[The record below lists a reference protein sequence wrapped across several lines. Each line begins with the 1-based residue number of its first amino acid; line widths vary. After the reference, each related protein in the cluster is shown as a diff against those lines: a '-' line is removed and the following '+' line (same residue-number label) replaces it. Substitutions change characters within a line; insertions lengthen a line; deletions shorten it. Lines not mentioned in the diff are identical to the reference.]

1 MTKPKLSEPEDNVS
15 SEEGTDNETADE
27 NDVPINH
34 EKITDYEKQRLH
46 RIEENKKRMEA
57 LGLPKMASSFMGSV
71 PKTQKKSN
79 DKKGKKKIDIDEEYN
94 PTQEDEEMS
103 CSEDEDDNDDE
114 FSPSKKTKVLIILVT
129 SVISYS
135 VPFVCLFLLLWL
147 FCSYIML
154 IYCWLICVIRECI
167 MLDLEG

>member
-1 MTKPKLSEPEDNVS
+1 MTKSKLSEPEPEDNVS

-34 EKITDYEKQRLH
+34 EKITDYEKQRLL

-57 LGLPKMASSFMGSV
+57 LGLPKMASNFMGSV
-71 PKTQKKSN
+71 PKTQKRSS

-114 FSPSKKTKVLIILVT
+114 FSPSKKTKVLIILV
-129 SVISYS
+129 SHIQFLLCVR
-135 VPFVCLFLLLWL
+135 VCVCFYFLAFLFLH
-147 FCSYIML
+147 Y
-154 IYCWLICVIRECI
+154 V
-167 MLDLEG
+167 D